1 MSDGRPH
8 GRKDIGFKEFV
19 TLIATVMAVN
29 ALAIDTMLPA
39 LPEIGGA
46 IGIPTESGR
55 QWIVTS
61 YLLGFGGAQLFFGTI
76 SDRFGRKPVLL
87 FGLGGYFIF
96 SVMCALA
103 GSFEAMML
111 ARGLQGICAAATRVL
126 AISIVRDRFAGRQM
140 ARVMSLVFIVFLAVP
155 IIAPSLGQLIMLF
168 APWRW
173 IFGMLAIYSAAALV
187 WVAVRLPETIHA
199 EDRMPISLT
208 AIGHAVR
215 TTLSTRVAV
224 GYMIAVAFMFGGMFG
239 YLNSAQQI
247 FADIFA
253 VPKLFPSIFALIAA
267 AIGAASLVNS
277 RIVNR
282 LGMRVVSHGA
292 LCGFIAVVGLH
303 ALVAYLGFDTLW
315 TFVALQAATFF
326 CFGLMGANF
335 NALAMEP
342 LGHVA
347 GTASSIQGFVTTT
360 FGALLGFI
368 IGQLFNG
375 STVPLTLGFLAL
387 GLMALITVLITERG
401 KLFRPSPLNA
411 AIAAAEH

>member
-1 MSDGRPH
+1 MTTGRA
-8 GRKDIGFKEFV
+8 DLGFKEFV

-39 LPEIGGA
+39 LPEIGDTV
-46 IGIPTESGR
+46 GIASESER

-61 YLLGFGGAQLFFGTI
+61 YLLGFGVAQLFFGTL

-87 FGLGGYFIF
+87 AGLAGYFLF
-96 SVMCALA
+96 SVVCAAA
-103 GSFEAMML
+103 GSFEVLML
-111 ARGLQGICAAATRVL
+111 ARVMQGICAAATRVL
-126 AISIVRDRFAGRQM
+126 AISIVRDRYAGRQM

-173 IFGMLAIYSAAALV
+173 IFGMLAVYSAATLV
-187 WVAVRLPETIHA
+187 WVALRLPETIHA
-199 EDRMPISLT
+199 EDRMAISAANVLS
-208 AIGHAVR
+208 AVR
-215 TTLSTRVAV
+215 LTLTTRAAV
-224 GYMIAVAFMFGGMFG
+224 GYMIAVAFVFGGMFG

-253 VPKLFPSIFALIAA
+253 VPKLFPSIFALIA
-267 AIGAASLVNS
+267 GALGVASLVNS
-277 RIVNR
+277 RIVGR
-282 LGMRVVSHGA
+282 LGMRVVSHSA
-292 LCGFIAVVGLH
+292 LFGYIAVAPVN
-303 ALVAYLGFDTLW
+303 AAVAYMGFENIW
-315 TFVALQAATFF
+315 TFVALQAALMF

-342 LGHVA
+342 LGHIA

-360 FGALLGFI
+360 GGALLGFI
-368 IGQLFNG
+368 IGQQFNG

-387 GLMALITVLITERG
+387 GIG
-401 KLFRPSPLNA
+401 
-411 AIAAAEH
+411 

>member
-1 MSDGRPH
+1 MTTGRP
-8 GRKDIGFKEFV
+8 DIGFKEFV

-39 LPEIGGA
+39 LPQIGDS

-61 YLLGFGGAQLFFGTI
+61 YLLGFGGAQLFFGTL

-87 FGLGGYFIF
+87 AGLAGYFVF
-96 SVMCALA
+96 SVMSALA
-103 GSFEAMML
+103 GTFTLMMV
-111 ARGLQGICAAATRVL
+111 ARVLQGICAAATRVL

-173 IFGMLAIYSAAALV
+173 IFGVLAIYSAATFV
-187 WVAVRLPETIHA
+187 WVALRLPETIHA
-199 EDRMPISLT
+199 EDRMAISLANIT
-208 AIGHAVR
+208 RAVKLTL
-215 TTLSTRVAV
+215 TTRAAV
-224 GYMIAVAFMFGGMFG
+224 GYMIAVTFTFGAMFG
-239 YLNSAQQI
+239 YLNSAQPI
-247 FADIFA
+247 FADVFA
-253 VPKLFPSIFALIAA
+253 VPTLFPSIFALIA
-267 AIGAASLVNS
+267 GALGVASLVNS
-277 RIVNR
+277 RIVGR
-282 LGMRVVSHGA
+282 LGMRVVSHTA
-292 LCGFIAVVGLH
+292 LVGYIAVAGIH
-303 ALVAYLGFDTLW
+303 AVVALTGHENIW
-315 TFVALQAATFF
+315 TFVGLQAALMF

-360 FGALLGFI
+360 FGALLGFA
-368 IGQLFNG
+368 IGQQFDG
-375 STVPLTLGFLAL
+375 STVPLSLGVL
-387 GLMALITVLITERG
+387 GLGLASLAATLITERG
-401 KLFRPSPLNA
+401 KLFRPSPVNA
-411 AIAAAEH
+411 AAAAAEH

>member
-1 MSDGRPH
+1 MITGRA
-8 GRKDIGFKEFV
+8 DLGFKEFV

-39 LPEIGGA
+39 LPEIGDTV
-46 IGIPTESGR
+46 GIASESER

-61 YLLGFGGAQLFFGTI
+61 YLLGFGVAQLFFGTL

-87 FGLGGYFIF
+87 AGLAGYFLF
-96 SVMCALA
+96 SVVCAAA
-103 GSFEAMML
+103 GSFEVLML
-111 ARGLQGICAAATRVL
+111 ARVMQGICAAATRVL
-126 AISIVRDRFAGRQM
+126 AISIVRDRYAGRQM

-173 IFGMLAIYSAAALV
+173 IFGMLAVYSAATLV
-187 WVAVRLPETIHA
+187 WVALRLPETIHA
-199 EDRMPISLT
+199 EDRMAISAANVLS
-208 AIGHAVR
+208 AVR
-215 TTLSTRVAV
+215 LTLTTRAAV
-224 GYMIAVAFMFGGMFG
+224 GYMIAVAFVFGGMFG

-253 VPKLFPSIFALIAA
+253 VPKLFPSIFALIA
-267 AIGAASLVNS
+267 GALGVASLVNS
-277 RIVNR
+277 RIVGR
-282 LGMRVVSHGA
+282 LGMRVVSHSA
-292 LCGFIAVVGLH
+292 LFGYIAVAAVH
-303 ALVAYLGFDTLW
+303 AAVAYMGFENIW
-315 TFVALQAATFF
+315 TFVALQAALMF

-360 FGALLGFI
+360 GGALLGFI
-368 IGQLFNG
+368 IGQQFNG

-387 GLMALITVLITERG
+387 GISALIATLITERG
-401 KLFRPSPLNA
+401 RLFRPSPVNA
-411 AIAAAEH
+411 AAALEH